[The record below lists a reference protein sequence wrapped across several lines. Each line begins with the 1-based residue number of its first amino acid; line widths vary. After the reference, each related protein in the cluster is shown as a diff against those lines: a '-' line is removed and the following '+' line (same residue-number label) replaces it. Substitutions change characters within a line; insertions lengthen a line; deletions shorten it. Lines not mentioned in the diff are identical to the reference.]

1 MISTNETMTNIK
13 SGIMQKQTSLQR
25 ADGEI
30 TTLIDFDF
38 TKRMATI
45 NCNYRNKY
53 SVAVSSVPRI
63 SIPLSKLPVVV
74 KVTKSIIAERS
85 FQCSNNLG
93 SQIASRI
100 HPALI
105 KGAD

>member
-13 SGIMQKQTSLQR
+13 SGIMQKQTPLQR

-53 SVAVSSVPRI
+53 THLDTLKQITSGGESYQV
-63 SIPLSKLPVVV
+63 
-74 KVTKSIIAERS
+74 
-85 FQCSNNLG
+85 NN
-93 SQIASRI
+93 S
-100 HPALI
+100 
-105 KGAD
+105 